1 MKVLKWWLYKDVFE
15 NKWVSQLL
23 AHKLVIHI
31 AFMLLSREISRA
43 AGKMATGTYDETLE
57 NDAK

>member
-1 MKVLKWWLYKDVFE
+1 MFE
-15 NKWVSQLL
+15 NKLGSQLL
-23 AHKLVIHI
+23 AHKLVIHM